1 MLKAQKNI
9 YYTNSFFEKDIL
21 DKLSFH
27 SARVYNAC
35 LFNIRQYFFS
45 NNAYLPFKNQY
56 HLIKNNE
63 NFKLLIND
71 SSQQVLRMVDKNFRS
86 FFALLNMKKRGKYS
100 APIHIPHYLKKDK
113 GWHIYVAGRSCRVK
127 DNLIYIGLSKLFRE
141 TYNISQ
147 RDITLPLPKNV
158 GNNKIHQIQIS
169 PNSDNLTYTYIVVY
183 EDEVKEQSKDLDKSR
198 SLSIDVGTN
207 NLFTCYDSFNN
218 KVFIIDGRYLKS
230 VNQFFNKQIGK
241 LQAKY
246 TNTDIKWNKTKR
258 FFRLSNKRN
267 NIINEC
273 FNKAVNIVIKYCI
286 GNKIGNLIIGDF
298 SASKNGSELNKKSNQ
313 NFIQIPHYKLK
324 SKLESKCEENG
335 IKYNLIEESYTSKAC
350 AYNLDEIPTYKDGN
364 EENYTF
370 SGYRESRGMYK
381 VKNISI
387 RYNADVN
394 GTINIYRKYI
404 KNVSKEREISLELV
418 RAVSTSHPNRIR
430 LKGKQAAES
439 LVQR

>member
-27 SARVYNAC
+27 SARLYNAC

-56 HLIKNNE
+56 HLIKNND

-100 APIHIPHYLKKDK
+100 APVHIPHYLKKDK

-127 DNLIYIGLSKLFRE
+127 DNLIYIGLSKSFRE

-158 GNNKIHQIQIS
+158 GNKKIHQIQIS
-169 PNSDNLTYTYIVVY
+169 PNSDNLTYTYIIVY
-183 EDEVKEQSKDLDKSR
+183 EDEIKQHIELDKSR

-241 LQAKY
+241 LQSKY

-286 GNKIGNLIIGDF
+286 GNNIGNLIIGDF
-298 SASKNGSELNKKSNQ
+298 SGSKNGSELNKKSNQ

-370 SGYRESRGMYK
+370 SGYREKRGIYK
-381 VKNISI
+381 VKDISI

-394 GTINIYRKYI
+394 GVINIYRKYI
-404 KNVSKEREISLELV
+404 KNVSKERELSLELV

>member
-9 YYTNSFFEKDIL
+9 YYTNSLIEKDIL

-27 SARVYNAC
+27 SARLYNAC

-56 HLIKNNE
+56 HLIKDNE

-71 SSQQVLRMVDKNFRS
+71 SSSQVLRMVDKNFRS

-100 APIHIPHYLKKDK
+100 APIHVPHYLKKDK

-127 DNLIYIGLSKLFRE
+127 DNLIYIGLSKSFRE
-141 TYNISQ
+141 TYNVSK

-158 GNNKIHQIQIS
+158 SNKKIHQIQIS

-183 EDEVKEQSKDLDKSR
+183 EDEVKEHIELDKSR

-241 LQAKY
+241 LQSKY

-273 FNKAVNIVIKYCI
+273 FNKAINIVIKYCI
-286 GNKIGNLIIGDF
+286 ENKIGNLVIGDF
-298 SASKNGSELNKKSNQ
+298 SGSKNGSELNKKANQ

-324 SKLESKCEENG
+324 SKLSSKCEEYG
-335 IKYNLIEESYTSKAC
+335 IEYNLIEESYTSKAC
-350 AYNLDEIPTYKDGN
+350 AYNLDEIPTYKEDD
-364 EENYTF
+364 ETKHEF
-370 SGYRESRGMYK
+370 SGYRETRGIYK

-394 GTINIYRKYI
+394 GAINIYRKYI
-404 KNVSKEREISLELV
+404 KNVSEERKISLELV
-418 RAVSTSHPNRIR
+418 RAASTSHPNRIR
-430 LKGKQAAES
+430 LKDKQATKS
-439 LVQR
+439 LA

>member
-27 SARVYNAC
+27 SARLYNAC

-158 GNNKIHQIQIS
+158 GNKKIHQIQIS
-169 PNSDNLTYTYIVVY
+169 PNSDNLTYNYIVVY
-183 EDEVKEQSKDLDKSR
+183 EDEIKQHIELDKSR

-273 FNKAVNIVIKYCI
+273 FNKAVNIVIKYCVE
-286 GNKIGNLIIGDF
+286 NKIGNLIIGDF
-298 SASKNGSELNKKSNQ
+298 SGSKNGSELNKKSNQ
-313 NFIQIPHYKLK
+313 NFIQIPHYRLK
-324 SKLESKCEENG
+324 SKLSSKCEENG

-370 SGYRESRGMYK
+370 SGYREKRGIYK
-381 VKNISI
+381 VKDISI
-387 RYNADVN
+387 RYNSDVN
-394 GTINIYRKYI
+394 GAINIYRKYI